1 MKKCLKQ
8 ISCVVFIFSF
18 LFILTNFTF
27 TNNKFLWQPYWSSY
41 RLLPNEYRKYVLY
54 ECSNRELCGGLVDRF
69 KGIMNAYAWSLFT
82 DRYLIIKITKPC
94 YFERL
99 LMPNEIDWNLN
110 LTKLIEIGQLP
121 PDYSLH
127 EIRKLDKS
135 NFKTEL
141 TNIDIPNY
149 EANKDV
155 ISLFANIEWI
165 SAYAKNK

>member
-1 MKKCLKQ
+1 MKNCLKQ
-8 ISCVVFIFSF
+8 FSSFVFIFSF
-18 LFILTNFTF
+18 VFFLANLVLTN
-27 TNNKFLWQPYWSSY
+27 KFFWHSSWSSY
-41 RLLPNEYRKYVLY
+41 RLLRNDYRKYVLY

-82 DRYLIIKITKPC
+82 NRHLIINITKPC

-110 LTKLIEIGQLP
+110 LTKLVETGHLP
-121 PDYSLH
+121 PNYSLH
-127 EIRKLDKS
+127 EIRKLDS
-135 NFKTEL
+135 FYFKNEL

-165 SAYAKNK
+165 SAYANNK